1 MFDAPPDAWY
11 VWVAVAL
18 ASVAVAGVATE
29 LPTQPAPDAAAAAD
43 TVDAV
48 AGSTYPSAA
57 EHPLDADRV
66 RLRPHR
72 LALRTDGD
80 TSHAAFAFGPVVPVG
95 EDDKLARVARGVPP
109 GRAFDSLT
117 AFREAVEAARERAA
131 DADWRPADGRLV
143 VRHLEWGELDVTL
156 VDA

>member
-1 MFDAPPDAWY
+1 MFDAPPDVWY
-11 VWVAVAL
+11 TWVAVAV
-18 ASVAVAGVATE
+18 ASVAVAGVATD
-29 LPTQPAPDAAAAAD
+29 LPTRPAPDASAAAD

-48 AGSTYPSAA
+48 AGSSYPSSA

-72 LALRTDGD
+72 LALRTDGE
-80 TSHAAFAFGPVVPVG
+80 TSHATFAFGPVVPVG
-95 EDDKLARVARGVPP
+95 GDDALTRVARGVPP
-109 GRAFDSLT
+109 GRAFDSLA

-131 DADWRPADGRLV
+131 DADWRPADDQLV

>member
-11 VWVAVAL
+11 TWVAVAL
-18 ASVAVAGVATE
+18 ASVAVAGVATD
-29 LPTQPAPDAAAAAD
+29 LPTRPAPDAAAAAD

-48 AGSTYPSAA
+48 AGSTYASAA

-72 LALRTDGD
+72 LALRTDGE
-80 TSHAAFAFGPVVPVG
+80 TSHATFAFGPVVPVG
-95 EDDKLARVARGVPP
+95 DDEQLARVARGVPP
-109 GRAFDSLT
+109 GRAFDSL
-117 AFREAVEAARERAA
+117 AEFEAAVAAARERAS
-131 DADWRPADGRLV
+131 DADWRPAADRLV

>member
-11 VWVAVAL
+11 IWVSVAL

-29 LPTQPAPDAAAAAD
+29 LPSRPAPDAAAAAD

-48 AGSTYPSAA
+48 AGSTYASAG

-72 LALRTDGD
+72 LALRTDGE
-80 TSHAAFAFGPVVPVG
+80 TSHATFAFGPVVPVG
-95 EDDKLARVARGVPP
+95 DDPALARVARGVPP
-109 GRAFDSLT
+109 GRAFGSVT
-117 AFREAVEAARERAA
+117 AFEAAIEAARERAS
-131 DADWRPADGRLV
+131 DAGWRPVTDRLV
-143 VRHLEWGELDVTL
+143 VRHLEWGEVDVTL